1 LPYEVIKK
9 NKLVDINFKN
19 TSRGPFVPRDFRISA
34 QEEARQIIVPSEF
47 IVTERIKER
56 TSFHMEYYVIELTKV
71 STLRLNK
78 VQLEHPIVSFEFEVE
93 LKSESVKSILYI
105 EKNTEKY
112 EGIIKHFIAVICSI
126 SNALREESTKYI
138 AQ

>member
-1 LPYEVIKK
+1 
-9 NKLVDINFKN
+9 
-19 TSRGPFVPRDFRISA
+19 
-34 QEEARQIIVPSEF
+34 
-47 IVTERIKER
+47 
-56 TSFHMEYYVIELTKV
+56 MEYYVIELTKV

-93 LKSESVKSILYI
+93 LKSESVKNILYI